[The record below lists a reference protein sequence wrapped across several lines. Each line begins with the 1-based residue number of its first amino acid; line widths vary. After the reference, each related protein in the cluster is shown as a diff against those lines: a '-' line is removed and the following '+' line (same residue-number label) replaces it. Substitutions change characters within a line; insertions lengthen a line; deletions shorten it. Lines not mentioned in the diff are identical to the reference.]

1 MKWEPFDERDGD
13 GLNYLTHRIFNE
25 INSISKQ
32 GTMLA
37 YVEGRLPVIRLKLQ
51 KLEEFHLEYLIYF
64 FLYESLFYE
73 CLFN

>member
-51 KLEEFHLEYLIYF
+51 KL
-64 FLYESLFYE
+64 
-73 CLFN
+73 